1 MDPASVTVSFE
12 LPQAEQVR
20 ASRVIVHRLW
30 STWAA
35 YAFFALLSAWVLGDS
50 IWRAWQGW
58 YVSWSTTLPVASA
71 PLAMIGVI
79 YAVPW
84 WTVRRWRKDIP
95 IHQGPHAWTIS
106 EAGIRVESPHVNSTL
121 EWALIREVRENPEFV
136 FLCLSKRFAYIV
148 PKRVLQGGTAESFW
162 QAMERWAPRVVR
174 AGAARG

>member
-1 MDPASVTVSFE
+1 MDSASVTVSFE

-20 ASRVIVHRLW
+20 ASRVIVHRQW

-35 YAFFALLSAWVLGDS
+35 YAFFGLLSAWVVAMS
-50 IWRAWQGW
+50 AWWAWQGR
-58 YVSWSTTLPVASA
+58 YVSWPVTLVAA
-71 PLAMIGVI
+71 GGALLGVGVI
-79 YAVPW
+79 YASPW
-84 WTVRRWRKDIP
+84 LTVRRWRKDIP
-95 IHQGPHAWTIS
+95 IHQGPHVWTIS

-162 QAMERWAPRVVR
+162 QVMERWAPRIVR